1 MVPKWEIALN
11 KFIKKWERQ
20 KKVTG
25 ALLTGSY
32 VTGTPSKYSDIDIYI
47 VLSDDMKTRERGNRI
62 IDGYLME
69 YFANPVRQ
77 IKAYFKEEFEKNKSI
92 TARMFATGKVLF
104 DKKGDVK
111 ALRKEA
117 ERWMRK
123 KFRKPDKA
131 SVEIS
136 KYSLWDDLDNLKEL
150 HSSKS
155 VIFRFAYFFLLQE
168 IMNVYSK
175 YLQIEIVAPSKLLK
189 YLTSEQFRK
198 KYILK
203 EFPDKTFA
211 RLFVK
216 CLKKDDMGLIK
227 NLTNYVLDKLGG
239 FDIDGWKLRSR
250 TTI

>member
-1 MVPKWEIALN
+1 MTLKWEIALN
-11 KFIKKWERQ
+11 KFIKKWKA
-20 KKVTG
+20 KKNVLG
-25 ALLTGSY
+25 AVVAGSY
-32 VTGTPSKYSDIDIYI
+32 ATGTPSKYSDIDIYI

-198 KYILK
+198 KYLLK